1 MGKHLPDGAC
11 KIMPL
16 NLPDSC
22 EASLAIDVVL
32 ELTETLG
39 FFSPSLGFLVTTT
52 ACLGCRACRR
62 IAEASLW
69 VTPFRDF
76 PLMESTSSPFWIVP
90 SWQASPLGNTLWT
103 YWRAQSPHTQ
113 GKRKKGQLTVYTI
126 FIFHSLAG
134 ISCFYH
140 ISGWRTEWICMEK
153 FSCTHPSSSSQGSIL
168 ALVPDGWSCA
178 DHAVYLAYSTS
189 WLSLLCSWE
198 EGGVRLRSTNFQP
211 LVVYSPTP
219 FLQTILHGPLQARE

>member
-62 IAEASLW
+62 IAEASL
-69 VTPFRDF
+69 
-76 PLMESTSSPFWIVP
+76 
-90 SWQASPLGNTLWT
+90 
-103 YWRAQSPHTQ
+103 
-113 GKRKKGQLTVYTI
+113 
-126 FIFHSLAG
+126 
-134 ISCFYH
+134 
-140 ISGWRTEWICMEK
+140 
-153 FSCTHPSSSSQGSIL
+153 
-168 ALVPDGWSCA
+168 
-178 DHAVYLAYSTS
+178 
-189 WLSLLCSWE
+189 
-198 EGGVRLRSTNFQP
+198 
-211 LVVYSPTP
+211 
-219 FLQTILHGPLQARE
+219 